1 MPKEN
6 THLWFAESLVG
17 KTRAEGMRVV
27 ISGGK
32 PSYCLG
38 SIIPDTF
45 YYSFSPSLE
54 RISEI
59 IHGRDGR
66 PTNALILSVLDE
78 ARGPDDIAFILGY
91 ITHCAL
97 DITFH
102 PMVESL
108 SGNYYDQDPAR
119 REDAVTRHR
128 FLETCIDV
136 RTGNTLRIHEL
147 VRPRLLRGLVFED
160 IVSRDFRTT
169 RRAMERT
176 LLLQLVSNRL
186 FASPAAYLFLNALQG
201 WGVLHAR
208 AYLSLFY
215 GGIRDSCSDI
225 QDPVRYRDRSSG
237 AELVETLSALF
248 ARARSKALPMME
260 AAWGYSEGTVSREQL
275 VQIIP
280 GENLSTGELPGKTP
294 RD

>member
-1 MPKEN
+1 MPKET

-54 RISEI
+54 RISGI

-66 PTNALILSVLDE
+66 PTNALILSVLVE

-160 IVSRDFRTT
+160 IVGRDFCTT
-169 RRAMERT
+169 LSFPERPPGMGGPPCTGVPLPVLRGHQGFLFRHPGPGEVPGPVKRRRARGDP
-176 LLLQLVSNRL
+176 VR
-186 FASPAAYLFLNALQG
+186 PVRPGALQG
-201 WGVLHAR
+201 TSHDGGGLGLLGGNGFEGAAR
-208 AYLSLFY
+208 PDHPRRKPEHGGAPRKDPSRLTPAARTAAAHGGGLFRT
-215 GGIRDSCSDI
+215 GG
-225 QDPVRYRDRSSG
+225 
-237 AELVETLSALF
+237 
-248 ARARSKALPMME
+248 
-260 AAWGYSEGTVSREQL
+260 
-275 VQIIP
+275 
-280 GENLSTGELPGKTP
+280 
-294 RD
+294 